1 MITRKISERTMH
13 YIINMHEVKER
24 IKLYQHLFRLSLT
37 LKKEPKVKKLRNL
50 LSNAINHLK
59 SLYKALQRGYN
70 DYQQNRPLSKGAL
83 IIPAYFLEVENYLKE
98 NWQVTGLY
106 GKIPI
111 YTNPHKTKYT
121 K

>member
-1 MITRKISERTMH
+1 MLTKKEAERTMH

-24 IKLYQHLFRLSLT
+24 IRLYQHLFRLSLT
-37 LKKEPKVKKLRNL
+37 LKKEPKVAKLRNL

-59 SLYKALQRGYN
+59 SLYKALQRGYS
-70 DYQQNRPLSKGAL
+70 DYQQYRPLSKGAVV
-83 IIPAYFLEVENYLKE
+83 IPRYFLEVENYLKE